1 MKWGLNVIIRRYC
14 EKTDHAEGDAERP
27 TAETLTS
34 YKDIIRHLFLLGSA
48 TNNTYGI
55 LASDVNNI
63 KIQVCRKN

>member
-1 MKWGLNVIIRRYC
+1 MSLLERYC

-55 LASDVNNI
+55 LASDVN
-63 KIQVCRKN
+63 KVCRKN